1 MQMIRTT
8 LLCKTALLPL
18 MSRQTSRM
26 EEPVAFPIL
35 MVTFGGSHP
44 IQIRKHFL
52 IPGCCFF
59 ADWYIC
65 FELSIEIAARSYLK
79 KENKNP
85 LYLLLYCR

>member
-26 EEPVAFPIL
+26 EEPVAFQIL
-35 MVTFGGSHP
+35 MAMFGGSHP

-52 IPGCCFF
+52 IRGCCVF
-59 ADWYIC
+59 AVVNC
-65 FELSIEIAARSYLK
+65 FEFSIEIATRFYFK
-79 KENKNP
+79 KRK
-85 LYLLLYCR
+85 